1 MDSKIKV
8 LVADCDSDFRETL
21 IEVLGD
27 CKPIE
32 IVGYALERDEL
43 LSSLRKN
50 SRILS
55 SLI

>member
-43 LSSLRKN
+43 LRKH
-50 SRILS
+50 
-55 SLI
+55 